1 LRRVHLDALIRGLP
15 GQLDAAVAE
24 HGHNFSQGQRQLLC
38 MGRAILTRARV
49 IVLDEATASVD
60 MRTDQLIQETV
71 RSELRG
77 VTVLVIAHRLDT
89 VADSD
94 LIIELANGRVVN
106 TKKRGER
113 AAAQV

>member
-1 LRRVHLDALIRGLP
+1 
-15 GQLDAAVAE
+15 
-24 HGHNFSQGQRQLLC
+24 

-60 MRTDQLIQETV
+60 LRTDQLIQETV
-71 RSELRG
+71 RSELRD

-106 TKKRGER
+106 KTER
-113 AAAQV
+113 RERVAAQV

>member
-1 LRRVHLDALIRGLP
+1 
-15 GQLDAAVAE
+15 
-24 HGHNFSQGQRQLLC
+24 

-60 MRTDQLIQETV
+60 VRTDQLIQETV

-106 TKKRGER
+106 TTSRHEP
-113 AAAQV
+113 AAAGV